1 MDERT
6 LRVLE
11 LDKILRAL
19 EERCVTELAKEL
31 ARSLFPSVD
40 IDEVRRRQ
48 KETSDARRRLEKF
61 GSPPLGG
68 ISDIRPILER
78 AQQGATLEPQELLT
92 IARTL
97 ERATDLKLWMLKSDL
112 DDSLRLHAERICDHA
127 KLIARI
133 RWCIGDDGQVLDR
146 ASDELS
152 SLRRRIKTVQ
162 QRMQQKLHDLLRDP
176 SITKFLQEPY
186 YTIRDGRYCLP
197 VRAEFRQQ
205 VPGIVHDKSSSGM
218 TLFVEPEPLV
228 EMGNE
233 LRLLQ
238 ADEAREVA
246 RILRD
251 LTTEVVSELPSI
263 AQTLDGVRRLDFAF
277 AKAKLSQDLR
287 AYEPELNTEGIIKLR
302 RARHPLLHF
311 QGFVVPVDFELGDK
325 FDVLIITGPNTG
337 GKTVTLKTVGLL
349 TLMAQCGLHVPTA
362 EGAKICLFRQVF
374 ADIGDEQSI
383 EQSLSTFSSH
393 MSHIAKM
400 LVRADDRT
408 LVLLDELG
416 AGTDPIEGAALAKAI
431 LLYLHKRGAK
441 VVCTTHH
448 SELKHFAFRQPRF
461 ENASVLF
468 DPETLRPTYQLV
480 IGIPGQSHAIDIAR
494 RLGVPTEVI
503 REARHQLPRDRKETE
518 ELITQLT
525 EERQTAERM
534 RMEWERRLKE
544 LERREAE
551 LREREQKLREEEQRI
566 LAEARRQAEAL
577 VRRIEGQA
585 EELLKLLKKQFAAS
599 HTVLPAEIRQRIRQL
614 RQQLPTPIQPA
625 QGQSSQ
631 PVADFNLSVGT
642 TVRIRDI
649 GVIGKITA
657 VDNDGKEFQ
666 VDVGGMK
673 VWVAAAKLE
682 PVSEVPQMTPTQTEV
697 AAVRVKKMIS
707 APTELNLRGKR
718 VDEALEAVE
727 KFLDDALLA
736 GHKVVRIVHGKGTG
750 KLRQAIHD
758 YLRTHPQVR
767 AFELAPLNEGG
778 DGVTIAYLEAM

>member
-11 LDKILRAL
+11 FDKIQKAL
-19 EERCVTELAKEL
+19 EERCATELAKEL
-31 ARSLFPSVD
+31 VRALLPSANLE
-40 IDEVRRRQ
+40 EVQRRL
-48 KETSDARRRLEKF
+48 KETSDAKRRLERF
-61 GSPPLGG
+61 GMPPLGG
-68 ISDIRPILER
+68 ISDIRPILEQ
-78 AQQGATLEPQELLT
+78 AQRGTTLEPSDLLT
-92 IARTL
+92 VARTL
-97 ERATDLKLWMLKSDL
+97 ERAMDLKLWMLKSDV
-112 DDSLRLHAERICDHA
+112 DDSLRLQAERIGGHA

-133 RWCIGDDGQVLDR
+133 RWCIGEDGQVLDR
-146 ASDELS
+146 ASDELA

-162 QRMQQKLHDLLRDP
+162 QRMQQKLHDILRDP
-176 SITKFLQEPY
+176 AIAKYLQEPY
-186 YTIRDGRYCLP
+186 YTIRSGRYCLP
-197 VRAEFRQQ
+197 VRAEFRQH

-238 ADEAREVA
+238 ADEEREVA

-251 LTTEVVSELPSI
+251 LTTEVVAEIPLI
-263 AQTLDGVRRLDFAF
+263 AQTLDAVRRLDFAF

-287 AYEPELNTEGIIKLR
+287 AYEPELNTEGVIKLR

-311 QGFVVPVDFELGDK
+311 QGFVVPIDFELGIN

-349 TLMAQCGLHVPTA
+349 TLMAQSGLHIPAA
-362 EGAKICLFRQVF
+362 EGAKVCVFQQIF

-400 LVRADDRT
+400 LARADERT

-416 AGTDPIEGAALAKAI
+416 AGTDPTEGAALAKAI
-431 LLYLHKRGAK
+431 LLFLHKRGAK

-448 SELKHFAFRQPRF
+448 SELKHFAFRQQRF

-480 IGIPGQSHAIDIAR
+480 IGVPGQSHAIDIAR

-503 REARHQLPRDRKETE
+503 REARRQLPRDRRETE

-525 EERQTAERM
+525 EERQAAEQLRL
-534 RMEWERRLKE
+534 EWERRLRE

-551 LREREQKLREEEQRI
+551 LKEREQRLREEEKRI
-566 LAEARRQAEAL
+566 LAEARQKAEAML
-577 VRRIEGQA
+577 RRVEGQA
-585 EELLKLLKKQFAAS
+585 EELLKLVRKQLIS
-599 HTVLPAEIRQRIRQL
+599 PHPTLTSEIRQRIRQL
-614 RQQLPTPIQPA
+614 WQQIPSPVTQSPETGEKPVEPA
-625 QGQSSQ
+625 
-631 PVADFNLSVGT
+631 AFSVGS
-642 TVRIRDI
+642 TVRIKDI
-649 GVIGKITA
+649 GVVGKVTA
-657 VDNDGKEFQ
+657 IDSNGREVQ

-673 VWVAAAKLE
+673 VWVTAVKLE
-682 PVSEVPQMTPTQTEV
+682 PVSEAPQVSPLQAEV
-697 AAVRVKKMIS
+697 AAVRVKKMVS
-707 APTELNLRGKR
+707 APTELNLLGKR
-718 VDEALEAVE
+718 VDEALDAVE

-750 KLRQAIHD
+750 RLRQAIHD
-758 YLRTHPQVR
+758 YLRSHPQVR
-767 AFELAPLNEGG
+767 SFELAPLHEGG
-778 DGVTIAYLEAM
+778 EGVTIAYLETG

>member
-40 IDEVRRRQ
+40 IEEVRRRQ
-48 KETSDARRRLEKF
+48 RETSDARFRLERF

-78 AQQGATLEPQELLT
+78 AQQGSALEPQELLT
-92 IARTL
+92 VARTL

-112 DDSLRLHAERICDHA
+112 NDSLRLHAERICDHA

-176 SITKFLQEPY
+176 SVTKFLQEPY

-251 LTTEVVSELPSI
+251 LTTEVVSELSSI
-263 AQTLDGVRRLDFAF
+263 AQTLDAVRRLDFAF

-287 AYEPELNTEGIIKLR
+287 AYEPELNTDGIIKFR

-311 QGFVVPVDFELGDK
+311 QGFVVPIDFELGER

-349 TLMAQCGLHVPTA
+349 TLMAQCGLHVPAA

-400 LVRADDRT
+400 LVRADETT

-416 AGTDPIEGAALAKAI
+416 AGTDPTEGAALAKAI
-431 LLYLHKRGAK
+431 LLFLHRRGAK

-448 SELKHFAFRQPRF
+448 SELKHFAFRQQRF

-494 RLGVPTEVI
+494 RLGVPTEVT
-503 REARHQLPRDRKETE
+503 REARRQLPRDRRETE

-551 LREREQKLREEEQRI
+551 LKEREQKLREEEQRI

-577 VRRIEGQA
+577 VKRVEGQA
-585 EELLKLLKKQFAAS
+585 EELLKLLRKQVAVPQA
-599 HTVLPAEIRQRIRQL
+599 VLPAEIRQRIRQL
-614 RQQLPTPIQPA
+614 WQQLPPTHPAQDLSAQPA
-625 QGQSSQ
+625 
-631 PVADFNLSVGT
+631 ANINLSVGDA
-642 TVRIRDI
+642 VRIRDI
-649 GVIGKITA
+649 GVVGKITA
-657 VDNDGKEFQ
+657 VDSDGREVQ

-673 VWVAAAKLE
+673 VWVSATKLE
-682 PVSEVPQMTPTQTEV
+682 PVGEATQVTPTQSEI

-718 VDEALEAVE
+718 VDEAIEAVE

-750 KLRQAIHD
+750 KLRQAVHD

-778 DGVTIAYLEAM
+778 DGVTIAYLEAI

>member
-11 LDKILRAL
+11 LDKILKAL
-19 EERCVTELAKEL
+19 EERCATELAKEL
-31 ARSLFPSVD
+31 VRALLPSAD
-40 IDEVRRRQ
+40 IEEVRRRQ
-48 KETSDARRRLEKF
+48 KETSDARRRLERF
-61 GSPPLGG
+61 GTPPLSG
-68 ISDIRPILER
+68 ISDIRPLLER
-78 AQQGATLEPQELLT
+78 AQQGSVLEPQELLA

-97 ERATDLKLWMLKSDL
+97 ERATDLKLWMLKGDVE
-112 DDSLRLHAERICDHA
+112 DSLKLQAERISDHA
-127 KLIARI
+127 KLVARI

-146 ASDELS
+146 ASDELA

-162 QRMQQKLHDLLRDP
+162 QRMQQKLHDMLRDP
-176 SITKFLQEPY
+176 SLAKYLQEPY
-186 YTIRDGRYCLP
+186 YTIRSGRYCLP
-197 VRAEFRQQ
+197 VRAEFRQH

-218 TLFVEPEPLV
+218 TLFIEPEPLV

-238 ADEAREVA
+238 ADEEREVA
-246 RILRD
+246 KILRD
-251 LTTEVVSELPSI
+251 LTTEVVSDLPAI
-263 AQTLDGVRRLDFAF
+263 AQTLDAVRRLDFAF

-287 AYEPELNTEGIIKLR
+287 AFEPELNTDGVIRLR

-311 QGFVVPVDFELGDK
+311 QGFVVPIDFELGVN
-325 FDVLIITGPNTG
+325 FDVLVITGPNTG

-349 TLMAQCGLHVPTA
+349 TLMAQCGLHVPAA
-362 EGAKICLFRQVF
+362 EGAKICVFRQVF

-400 LVRADDRT
+400 LTRADDKT

-431 LLYLHKRGAK
+431 LLFLHRRGAK

-448 SELKHFAFRQPRF
+448 SELKHFAFRQERF

-494 RLGVPTEVI
+494 RLGVPSAVI
-503 REARHQLPRDRKETE
+503 REARQQLPRDRKEAE
-518 ELITQLT
+518 ELITQLS
-525 EERQTAERM
+525 EERQAAEQLRL
-534 RMEWERRLKE
+534 EWERKLKE
-544 LERREAE
+544 LQLKETE
-551 LREREQKLREEEQRI
+551 LRERERRLREEEQRI
-566 LAEARRQAEAL
+566 LSEARRQAEAL
-577 VRRIEGQA
+577 IKRVEGQA
-585 EELLKLLKKQFAAS
+585 EELLKLLRKQLAAPQ
-599 HTVLPAEIRQRIRQL
+599 VLSSEIRQRIRQL
-614 RQQLPTPIQPA
+614 RQQLPTSILPTE
-625 QGQSSQ
+625 Q
-631 PVADFNLSVGT
+631 PVQSAPIDNFAVGSI
-642 TVRIRDI
+642 VRIRDI
-649 GVIGKITA
+649 GVVGKVVS
-657 VDNDGKEFQ
+657 VDADGKEVQ

-673 VWVAAAKLE
+673 VWVASAKLE
-682 PVSEVPQMTPTQTEV
+682 LLEETPTITPTQAEV
-697 AAVRVKKMIS
+697 AAVRVKKMVS
-707 APTELNLRGKR
+707 APTELNLLGKR
-718 VDEALEAVE
+718 VDEALESVE

-767 AFELAPLNEGG
+767 AFELAPLHEGG
-778 DGVTIAYLEAM
+778 EGVTIAYLET

>member
-40 IDEVRRRQ
+40 VEEVRRRQ
-48 KETSDARRRLEKF
+48 RETSDARRRLERF
-61 GSPPLGG
+61 GAPPLGG

-78 AQQGATLEPQELLT
+78 AQQGLTLEPQELLT
-92 IARTL
+92 VARTL
-97 ERATDLKLWMLKSDL
+97 ERATDLKLWMLKVDL
-112 DDSLRLHAERICDHA
+112 NDSLRLHAERICDHA

-218 TLFVEPEPLV
+218 TLFIEPEPLV

-233 LRLLQ
+233 LRMLQ
-238 ADEAREVA
+238 ADEEREVA

-251 LTTEVVSELPSI
+251 LTTDVVSELPSI
-263 AQTLDGVRRLDFAF
+263 AQTLDAVRRIDFAF
-277 AKAKLSQDLR
+277 AKGKLSQDLR
-287 AYEPELNTEGIIKLR
+287 AYEPELNTDGVIKLR

-311 QGFVVPVDFELGDK
+311 QGFVVPIDFELGEK

-349 TLMAQCGLHVPTA
+349 TLMAQCGLHVPAA
-362 EGAKICLFRQVF
+362 EGAKICLFRQIF

-400 LVRADDRT
+400 LARADDRT

-416 AGTDPIEGAALAKAI
+416 AGTDPTEGAALAKAI
-431 LLYLHKRGAK
+431 LLFLHRKGAK

-503 REARHQLPRDRKETE
+503 REAKQQLPRDRRETE

-525 EERQTAERM
+525 EERQAAERM
-534 RMEWERRLKE
+534 RSEWEQRLRE

-551 LREREQKLREEEQRI
+551 LRERERKLREEEQRV

-577 VRRIEGQA
+577 VKRVEGQA
-585 EELLKLLKKQFAAS
+585 EELLKLLRKQLSSPQPF
-599 HTVLPAEIRQRIRQL
+599 LPSEVRQKIRQL
-614 RQQLPTPIQPA
+614 WQQLPSPVQPPQDLGSQPA
-625 QGQSSQ
+625 
-631 PVADFNLSVGT
+631 ANLQFSVGS

-649 GVIGKITA
+649 GVVGKVVA
-657 VDNDGKEFQ
+657 VDNDGKEVQ
-666 VDVGGMK
+666 VDVGGMR
-673 VWVAAAKLE
+673 VWVATAKLE
-682 PVSEVPQMTPTQTEV
+682 PVAEAPPLTPTQAEV
-697 AAVRVKKMIS
+697 AAVRVKKMVS
-707 APTELNLRGKR
+707 VPTELNLLGKR

-750 KLRQAIHD
+750 KLRQAVHD
-758 YLRTHPQVR
+758 YLRSHPQVR
-767 AFELAPLNEGG
+767 AFELAPLHEGG
-778 DGVTIAYLEAM
+778 DGVTIAYLETM